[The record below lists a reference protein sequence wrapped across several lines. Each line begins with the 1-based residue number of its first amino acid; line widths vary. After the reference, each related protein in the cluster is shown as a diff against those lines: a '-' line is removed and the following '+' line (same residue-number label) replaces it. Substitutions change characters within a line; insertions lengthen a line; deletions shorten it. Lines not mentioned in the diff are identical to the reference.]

1 MLNDIIRP
9 HQTGFLKGRSIIDNI
24 FLAFK
29 TMEWA
34 IESAQPMNYLHP
46 KNACLDTLL
55 ILLGVLGY
63 ANNSYTLRIYGTQTI
78 KIRNQ

>member
-34 IESAQPMNYLHP
+34 IESAQPMVMLL
-46 KNACLDTLL
+46 LDFEKAYNR
-55 ILLGVLGY
+55 V
-63 ANNSYTLRIYGTQTI
+63 
-78 KIRNQ
+78 K